1 MQHAICGKCIGLEAR
16 ALART
21 SYACISPVCSLV
33 ICKVTVLI
41 RVMTTSQG
49 CYKMQMKSRMCKNSV
64 NCKVLSSRRHH
75 NYFSGALSLSQEYT
89 FTCFLE
95 CQQRFLFTRAW
106 AQMCLLNVIWN
117 PWLAAVSASNIYLK
131 LKIEVARILSIERLE
146 GR

>member
-75 NYFSGALSLSQEYT
+75 NYFSGALSLSPGVHFHMFSRMSAQIFVHKSVSPNVPPKCNLKPLAGSGFCLKYL
-89 FTCFLE
+89 LE
-95 CQQRFLFTRAW
+95 AENR
-106 AQMCLLNVIWN
+106 
-117 PWLAAVSASNIYLK
+117 S
-131 LKIEVARILSIERLE
+131 
-146 GR
+146 G